1 MLAVLTTLAHFPVS
15 SAMNLLKSTVDLV
28 NGVPPASRS
37 VVVLVLAVALPQ
49 PVPADTSLRRCEVRG
64 ASRPQEHGRAAG
76 LRARPK
82 RLLQRY
88 VPPWATTLHAQS
100 EPFAFRLAIRQK
112 RMNALAQQLPTP
124 HAGRVVCAVLGAM
137 NHSMKIGDTRGAK
150 GRAAASQE
158 ADARAADL
166 APIIAR
172 LQASGVTSLYG
183 IAKALTAL
191 AVPTPGGTKK
201 WQGLQ
206 VRRVLARLS
215 AGSAPGSHRFPRS
228 SIAMGKGGI
237 GQEER
242 RVLRL
247 LARSSNGHTEAMLQA
262 HGVTNEMLGRLVID
276 GLATATPQIV
286 HAGKWPLKV
295 VRMRI
300 TDAGRQAVAE

>member
-1 MLAVLTTLAHFPVS
+1 LTPS
-15 SAMNLLKSTVDLV
+15 
-28 NGVPPASRS
+28 P
-37 VVVLVLAVALPQ
+37 
-49 PVPADTSLRRCEVRG
+49 LRF
-64 ASRPQEHGRAAG
+64 S
-76 LRARPK
+76 

-88 VPPWATTLHAQS
+88 VSPWATTLDAQS

-112 RMNALAQQLPTP
+112 RMNALAQQPPTP
-124 HAGRVVCAVLGAM
+124 HAGRVVCTM
-137 NHSMKIGDTRGAK
+137 NHSMKISDTRGAK
-150 GRAAASQE
+150 GRAAASQDPKKQ

-191 AVPTPGGTKK
+191 AVPTPGGKKK